1 MFERFTDRAR
11 RVIVLAQ
18 EEARSLQHNY
28 IGTEHLLLGL
38 IREGEGVAAK
48 ALASKGV
55 ELEATRKQ
63 VIEMIGKGNASS
75 NGHIPFTSHAKQVLE
90 LSLREA
96 LQLGH
101 SYIGTEHILLGLI
114 REGEGV
120 GTQVLIKMEVNL
132 GELRS
137 ATIDMIRGNAGGDDK
152 GELANA
158 GGVADKTNK
167 SGSAILDQFGRNL
180 TAEAAA
186 GKLDPVIG
194 RTQEIERVMVVLS
207 RRTKNNPVLIG
218 EPGVGKTAV
227 VEGLAEKINAGD
239 VPETLKGKQVYSLD
253 LGSMVAGSRYR
264 GDFEERLKKV
274 LKEIK
279 TRGDIVLFID
289 EIHTIV
295 GAGSADGALGASD
308 MLKPMLARGELQ
320 TIGATTTDEYRKY
333 IEKDAALER
342 RFQPIQVHE
351 PTIAETIEILKG
363 LRERYENHHRV
374 TITDSAI
381 QAAAELSSRYIQDRR
396 LPDKAIDLIDE
407 AGARLRIKRL
417 TMPPELKELEAKVA
431 KLSAEKEQAV
441 KDQDF
446 EKAADMR
453 DDLEKLQTEL
463 KDRQKAWHE
472 GETDAKM
479 VVDEDV
485 IAEVVSSTTGIPV
498 VKLTQAESKKLL
510 NMEAELHKRII
521 GQDEA
526 VSALARSIRRTRVGL
541 KDPKRPAG
549 SFIFAGPTGVGKT
562 ELAKTLAEFLFDD
575 EDALIRVD
583 MSEFSEK
590 YAASRLFGAPPGY
603 IGYEEGGE
611 LTEKVRRKPFSVV
624 LFDEIEKAHPDIF
637 NTLLQVLDDGHLTDG
652 QGRKVDFKNTIIIL
666 TTNLGTR
673 DIAKAANTGFNL
685 GANNESSYQ
694 RMKDQVS
701 SELKQQFRPEFL
713 NRLDDIIVFKQL
725 TEPQVRQI
733 VDLDVKQLNDRLFDR
748 HMSLELTDAAKDLLA
763 QKGFDPLLG
772 ARPLRRVIQRDIE
785 DAISEKILM
794 GDLEDGQRVI
804 VDAEGER
811 ILGEFTFKGE
821 EFEEPAAADKPAE
834 RSLRI
839 GDGGR
844 GLLAHDVEHATHGVD
859 GVGFAGQA
867 RLTHGHDGADAEP
880 QFLARIEQ
888 LLAVVEDLL
897 GRDAGGE
904 RRGRTGELDKGR
916 VIDIVELA

>member
-18 EEARSLQHNY
+18 EEARALQHNY
-28 IGTEHLLLGL
+28 IGTEHILLGL
-38 IREGEGVAAK
+38 IREGEGIAAK
-48 ALASKGV
+48 ALSAKGV
-55 ELEATRKQ
+55 ELDSTRKQ
-63 VIEMIGKGNASS
+63 VEEMIGKGTVSP
-75 NGHIPFTSHAKQVLE
+75 NGHIPFTPHAKQVLE

-114 REGEGV
+114 REGEGI
-120 GTQVLIKMEVNL
+120 GTQVLIKMEVDIND
-132 GELRS
+132 LRG
-137 ATIDMIRGNAGGDDK
+137 TCMDMIRGNSGIPSENDK
-152 GELANA
+152 DLANA
-158 GGVADKTNK
+158 GGVQDKANQ
-167 SGSAILDQFGRNL
+167 SGSALLDQFGRNL
-180 TAEAAA
+180 TVEARES
-186 GKLDPVIG
+186 KLDPVIG
-194 RTQEIERVMVVLS
+194 RSREIERVMVVLS

-218 EPGVGKTAV
+218 DPGVGKTAV
-227 VEGLAEKINAGD
+227 VEGLAQKIVAGD
-239 VPETLKGKQVYSLD
+239 VPETLKNKQVYSLD
-253 LGSMVAGSRYR
+253 LGSMIAGSRYR

-363 LRERYENHHRV
+363 LRNRYENHHHV
-374 TITDSAI
+374 TITDNALQS
-381 QAAAELSSRYIQDRR
+381 AAEMSARYIQDRH

-417 TMPPELKELEAKVA
+417 TEPPELKELDNKIS
-431 KLSAEKEQAV
+431 KLSKK
-441 KDQDF
+441 KDEAIKNQDF
-446 EKAADMR
+446 EHAADLR
-453 DDLEKLQTEL
+453 DEQEKLEE
-463 KDRQKAWHE
+463 DRKSKEKAWRE
-472 GETDAKM
+472 GESRVNM

-485 IAEVVSSTTGIPV
+485 IASVVSSTTGIPV

-510 NMEAELHKRII
+510 NMEDELHKRII

-526 VSALARSIRRTRVGL
+526 ISALSRSIRRARVGL
-541 KDPKRPAG
+541 KDPQRPAG

-562 ELAKTLAEFLFDD
+562 ELAKTLAQFLFDD
-575 EDALIRVD
+575 ENALIRVD
-583 MSEFSEK
+583 MSEFAEK

-603 IGYEEGGE
+603 VGYEEGGE

-673 DIAKAANTGFNL
+673 DIAKAATTGFTL
-685 GANNESSYQ
+685 GNNDDSTYQ
-694 RMKDQVS
+694 RMKLQVN
-701 SELKQQFRPEFL
+701 SELKKHFRPEFL
-713 NRLDDIIVFKQL
+713 NRLDDTIVFRQL
-725 TEPQVRQI
+725 TESEVRQI
-733 VDLDVKQLNDRLFDR
+733 VDLDLNNLNDRLFDH
-748 HMSLELTDAAKDLLA
+748 HMSIELTDNAKTLLT

-772 ARPLRRVIQRDIE
+772 ARPLRRVIQREIE
-785 DAISEKILM
+785 DSISEQILR
-794 GDLEDGQRVI
+794 GNL
-804 VDAEGER
+804 VDGER
-811 ILGEFTFKGE
+811 IMVDSEGEGLLGEFTLKGVPFSDDE
-821 EFEEPAAADKPAE
+821 SKLD
-834 RSLRI
+834 
-839 GDGGR
+839 
-844 GLLAHDVEHATHGVD
+844 DVKKDCDIHSND
-859 GVGFAGQA
+859 SSS
-867 RLTHGHDGADAEP
+867 
-880 QFLARIEQ
+880 
-888 LLAVVEDLL
+888 
-897 GRDAGGE
+897 
-904 RRGRTGELDKGR
+904 ELDDSSESNDSDDSGESSESSGETHPESYSNEDSSTDKSN
-916 VIDIVELA
+916 D